1 MQRGTRIGSVDGL
14 RGLAALLV
22 VFDHTVGTG
31 WGLGAWSQQN
41 HGIAVFAILT
51 GFLISGPFL
60 RARLDNKK
68 APPLGKYLRAR
79 AGRVYPGYWVALAV
93 AALLI
98 GLHNMGDGDV
108 LGVIT
113 LT

>member
-1 MQRGTRIGSVDGL
+1 M
-14 RGLAALLV
+14 
-22 VFDHTVGTG
+22 
-31 WGLGAWSQQN
+31 
-41 HGIAVFAILT
+41 FAILT

-60 RARLDNKK
+60 RARLDNS
-68 APPLGKYLRAR
+68 PSPRLGKYLRAR

-98 GLHNMGDGDV
+98 GLHNMGEGDV

-113 LT
+113 LTQTFGTDGPLRESRPPGRCPCSSPSTSRFRSGHGAAAGSIPPA